1 VRGQLIPACVRIELV
16 IALSLTLPACSK
28 DADRQDVASNGNGPG
43 GPASSTTS
51 TGSTVDTSTGS
62 TPSTGSTA
70 TGAGGSGMGGD
81 ASTPGSG
88 GSGNEGGGAGV
99 GDAADEPPACDDQR
113 GMPATCVPPPGD
125 GGCSSVTSYCE
136 RLGSYL
142 KPVVHNQV
150 ASCIRDLATC
160 DDSQA
165 ARCVKTALFGA
176 CDDGSADYTCADI
189 SRVCANTV
197 PTTIEECDAFLKGMT
212 APGRQAVLICLAPPD
227 GTPPCPAGIFAC
239 IRKL

>member
-1 VRGQLIPACVRIELV
+1 LRRQLIRVELFV
-16 IALSLTLPACSK
+16 AVSLGLSACSK
-28 DADRQDVASNGNGPG
+28 DADRQDIASNGNGSG
-43 GPASSTTS
+43 GPVSGATS
-51 TGSTVDTSTGS
+51 TGSTVDTSAS
-62 TPSTGSTA
+62 TASTGS
-70 TGAGGSGMGGD
+70 GAGGSGTGGDD

-88 GSGNEGGGAGV
+88 GSGNEGGGAGM

-113 GMPATCVPPPGD
+113 GMPATCNPPPGD
-125 GGCSSVTSYCE
+125 GGCASVTSYCE

-150 ASCIRDLATC
+150 ASCIRDLASC
-160 DDSQA
+160 DDNQA

-189 SRVCANTV
+189 SRVCASTV

-212 APGRQAVLICLAPPD
+212 APGRQAVLTCLVPSD
-227 GTPPCPAGIFAC
+227 GSPPCPTGIFAC
-239 IRKL
+239 IRRL